1 MPFLHL
7 TLLYLGELLQ
17 YNIYNLE
24 TYMIKFVDHKIAII
38 GKREYVEKNP

>member
-7 TLLYLGELLQ
+7 TLLYLAELLQ
-17 YNIYNLE
+17 YNIGNLE

-38 GKREYVEKNP
+38 GRRGYLKKSP